1 MQGGQPGF
9 FDLEYSDEFNGDH
22 LNTNKWVAI
31 EKDLS
36 LSFIIVSASRIWL
49 KNDTSCCPALHNR
62 HHKRV
67 NQIEQIWRETNS
79 TGDDLKMVFLV
90 TDILFKLLTK
100 YQMSMITA
108 ILLIVIY
115 QDASVP
121 RVLFLQFM
129 VFMKLDSI
137 LYLSKGCNLLG
148 GFGPK
153 MVLGITIGIGNGV

>member
-1 MQGGQPGF
+1 
-9 FDLEYSDEFNGDH
+9 
-22 LNTNKWVAI
+22 
-31 EKDLS
+31 
-36 LSFIIVSASRIWL
+36 
-49 KNDTSCCPALHNR
+49 
-62 HHKRV
+62 
-67 NQIEQIWRETNS
+67 
-79 TGDDLKMVFLV
+79 MVFLV
-90 TDILFKLLTK
+90 MDILFKLLTK

-129 VFMKLDSI
+129 VSMKLDLI
-137 LYLSKGCNLLG
+137 LYQSKGCNLLG